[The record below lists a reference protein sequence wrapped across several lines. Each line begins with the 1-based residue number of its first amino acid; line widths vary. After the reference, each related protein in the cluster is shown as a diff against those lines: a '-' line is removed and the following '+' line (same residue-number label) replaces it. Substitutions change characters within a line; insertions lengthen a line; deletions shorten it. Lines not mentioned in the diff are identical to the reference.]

1 MPLIPMPNLQQHLVF
16 VQAEKSKQPETK
28 SDLAWRRH
36 LLLIKKFLLEL
47 PAEMPPFAMFSWE
60 T

>member
-1 MPLIPMPNLQQHLVF
+1 MPNLQQHLVF

-47 PAEMPPFAMFSWE
+47 PAEMPPFAMVSWE